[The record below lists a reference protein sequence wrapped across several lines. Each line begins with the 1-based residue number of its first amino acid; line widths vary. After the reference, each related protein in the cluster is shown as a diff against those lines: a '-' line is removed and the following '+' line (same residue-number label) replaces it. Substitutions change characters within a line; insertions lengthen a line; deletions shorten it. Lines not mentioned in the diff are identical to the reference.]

1 MRIGVIIGSIVVGV
15 ILLIAVVVGIVHQ
28 DAQEILIGQSP
39 SGNMSVYNT
48 PGWHLMPFTKT
59 TFYPRRASYEF
70 KVNTRFNDGGT
81 AFVVGSIQFEV
92 PTDEKSII
100 DLHAKFGSAESLE
113 RQLVAKVV
121 DKSIFMSG
129 PLMSSRE
136 SYAEKKSMLVNTI
149 EDQITHGIYQ
159 TRQHDV
165 KIPDAITGV
174 EKTVT
179 TVEIVS
185 DSNGTPKRQEEAIL
199 SAFGIKTFNFTISDI
214 EYSDEIKTQIKNQQD
229 ITMQVQTSIAT
240 AKQAEQR
247 ALTVAKEGEADAA
260 KAKWDQEVIKAKAVT
275 EAQQRLE
282 VATLNTKEAEQQKLA
297 MLLKADGEAE
307 YRRRIMAS
315 DGALQQKLDA
325 YVQVQKAYADA
336 IANYKGNWVPSTV
349 MGANAQGANSNG
361 AQALID
367 MLSAKTARE
376 LALDMSLPKEH

>member
-1 MRIGVIIGSIVVGV
+1 MRIGVMIGGVV
-15 ILLIAVVVGIVHQ
+15 AVVAILYTLVFGVTHQ

-39 SGNMSVYNT
+39 SGTMTVYDT
-48 PGWHLMPFTKT
+48 PGWHVMPMSKT

-81 AFVVGSIQFEV
+81 AFAVGSIQFEI
-92 PTDEKSII
+92 PTDPKSIV
-100 DLHAKFGSAESLE
+100 DLHSKFGSAESLE
-113 RQLVAKVV
+113 NQLIAKVV
-121 DKSIFMSG
+121 DKAIFMSG

-136 SYAEKKSMLVNTI
+136 SYAEKKGMLVNTI
-149 EDQITHGIYQ
+149 EDQITHGVYQ

-165 KIPDAITGV
+165 KVADAITGAD
-174 EKTVT
+174 KTVT
-179 TVEIVS
+179 TVEIVT
-185 DSNGTPKRQEEAIL
+185 DTNGAPKRQEESIL
-199 SAFGIKTFNFTISDI
+199 SGFGIKTFNFTISDI

-282 VATLNTKEAEQQKLA
+282 VAVLATKEAEQAKQA

-307 YRRRIMAS
+307 YKRRIMVA
-315 DGALQQKLDA
+315 DGALQQKLDT
-325 YVQVQKAYADA
+325 YVRVQAAWA
-336 IANYKGNWVPSTV
+336 NAVSNYKGNWVPTTV
-349 MGANAQGANSNG
+349 MGGTSGSGGNGANT
-361 AQALID
+361 LID
-367 MLSAKTARE
+367 LLSAKTARD
-376 LALDMSLPKEH
+376 LSLDMSLPKSGE